1 MVKSPSLQKTLTR
14 YALTLEYD
22 GAAFS
27 GWQFQDNAPTVQ
39 AALEAA
45 VQKRFKEK
53 RRAGGASRTDA
64 GVHARGQ
71 VAIIDLA
78 HPIPAGKLAV
88 ALNTALPPTVRVLK
102 ARRVPATWDPRQQ
115 STRKTYS
122 YSIYNRKIYS
132 PLQAGRAWQVQQPL
146 NLAAMRQGAHHL
158 LGRHDFS
165 SFRATGCE
173 AKHPI
178 RTLSLLSLV
187 KRGDLITLRVTA
199 DAFLYHMVRNL
210 AGTLVEVGRGRF
222 SPEQVKKILAARDRK
237 GAGPTAPAEGLCLEA
252 ITFGR
257 KTKGLLTETEQA

>member
-1 MVKSPSLQKTLTR
+1 LTI
-14 YALTLEYD
+14 EYD

-27 GWQFQDNAPTVQ
+27 GWQFQENAPSVQ

-45 VQKRFKEK
+45 VLKRFKEK

-78 HPIPAGKLAV
+78 HPIPAAKLAV
-88 ALNTALPPTVRVLK
+88 ALNSALPPTVRVLSV
-102 ARRVPATWDPRQQ
+102 RRVPAAWDPRQQ

-122 YSIYNRKIYS
+122 YSIYNRRIYS
-132 PLQAGRAWQVQQPL
+132 PLQAGRAWQVQQRL
-146 NLAAMRQGAHHL
+146 SLQAMRSGARHL

-165 SFRATGCE
+165 AFRATGCE

-178 RTLSLLSLV
+178 RTLHVLALS
-187 KRGDLITLRVTA
+187 KRGDLLTLKVTA
-199 DAFLYHMVRNL
+199 DAFLYNMVRIL

-222 SPEQVKKILAARDRK
+222 TPEQVKKILSSHDRRQ
-237 GAGPTAPAEGLCLEA
+237 AGPTAPAFGLCLEA
-252 ITFGR
+252 IAFGR
-257 KTKGLLTETEQA
+257 KTKGLLTEEERA

>member
-1 MVKSPSLQKTLTR
+1 VKLKMLKKNLTR

-45 VQKRFKEK
+45 VEKRFKEK

-78 HPIPAGKLAV
+78 HKIPLSKLAV
-88 ALNTALPPTVRVLK
+88 ALNSALPPTVRVLD
-102 ARRVPATWDPRQQ
+102 ARQVPSDWDPRQQ
-115 STRKTYS
+115 SIRKTYS
-122 YSIYNRKIYS
+122 YNIYNRKIYS
-132 PLQAGRAWQVQQPL
+132 PLQAGRSWQVQQPL
-146 NLAAMRQGAHHL
+146 DFKAMQQAARCL
-158 LGRHDFS
+158 RGRHDFS
-165 SFRATGCE
+165 SFRAIGCE
-173 AKHPI
+173 AKHPVRTI
-178 RTLSLLSLV
+178 SALTLS
-187 KRGDLITLRVTA
+187 KHADLITLKVTA

-222 SPEQVKKILAARDRK
+222 SPEQVKKILAARNRQ
-237 GAGPTAPAEGLCLEA
+237 GAGPTAPAQGLCLET
-252 ITFGR
+252 IRFGR
-257 KTKGLLTETEQA
+257 KKKGLLTEEELA